1 MLYLSLWF
9 KVFKHY
15 AIEAILMIIISLVFF
30 FALFEGKNFD
40 SLNKKLWPGY
50 QDDPYFTV
58 LVEAD
63 LSSDQIQKINMTPGV
78 EETTTLDKEELRLRL
93 YNKLKDQNIEFPQE
107 VLDQEMTLLKVFIK
121 ESLDSQI
128 YDVVRSQ
135 VLAKLEG
142 YSIEASDIKILR
154 KSLRNIKSVQFLKKW
169 SKELILLLALILW
182 LLAMSFFYWRT
193 YNLIELVQNYR
204 FQKYLFEKFYMIT
217 MLVIA
222 TIVLLFEASW
232 TSSFDLKG
240 SIQVISFIF
249 VFIAFIK
256 VMHLFKAGEK

>member
-9 KVFKHY
+9 KIFKHY
-15 AIEAILMIIISLVFF
+15 AVEAILMIVISLVFF

-63 LSSDQIQKINMTPGV
+63 LSEDQIQKINMTPGV

-93 YNKLKDQNIEFPQE
+93 YNKLKDQNIDFPDE

-142 YSIEASDIKILR
+142 YSTEASEIKILR

-169 SKELILLLALILW
+169 SKEIILLLALILW
-182 LLAMSFFYWRT
+182 LLSMSFFYWRT
-193 YNLIELVQNYR
+193 YNLIDLVQSYR
-204 FQKYLFEKFYMIT
+204 FQKHLFEKFY
-217 MLVIA
+217 LVSMFSIA
-222 TIVLLFEASW
+222 LIVLVFEASW
-232 TSSFDLKG
+232 TATLDFKG
-240 SIQVISFIF
+240 SLQVLSFIV

-256 VMHLFKAGEK
+256 AMHLFKAGER